1 MPLQNLTFKI
11 KFKKGMTQYK
21 FLGQVKV
28 EISTCCFDLYLY
40 DIFVDLVLKVY
51 TFFMQILPI
60 VLISLGID
68 FKMKCLEMDGKQ
80 IKIQVW

>member
-1 MPLQNLTFKI
+1 VPLQNLTFKI

-40 DIFVDLVLKVY
+40 DIFVDLVFKVY
-51 TFFMQILPI
+51 TFFM
-60 VLISLGID
+60 
-68 FKMKCLEMDGKQ
+68 
-80 IKIQVW
+80 